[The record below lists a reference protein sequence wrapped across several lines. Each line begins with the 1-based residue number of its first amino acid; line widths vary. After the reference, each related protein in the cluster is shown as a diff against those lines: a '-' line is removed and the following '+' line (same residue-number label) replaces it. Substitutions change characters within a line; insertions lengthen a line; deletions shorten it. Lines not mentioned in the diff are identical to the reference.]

1 MNQRVKHLMKD
12 LGEAINDSLSNSEQ
26 IADVISKIKAGGYD
40 VFLVLEATIGF
51 SPHKPS
57 AADQPSLVS
66 TRSRQVELKMNAYD
80 LEFLKA
86 LRIKMEGKR

>member
-12 LGEAINDSLSNSEQ
+12 LGEAINESLSNSEQ

-40 VFLVLEATIGF
+40 VFLVLQATIGF
-51 SPHKPS
+51 SPHQSS
-57 AADQPSLVS
+57 AAAQPSLVG
-66 TRSRQVELKMNAYD
+66 TRSRQDELKMNAYD

-86 LRIKMEGKR
+86 LRIKLEGKR